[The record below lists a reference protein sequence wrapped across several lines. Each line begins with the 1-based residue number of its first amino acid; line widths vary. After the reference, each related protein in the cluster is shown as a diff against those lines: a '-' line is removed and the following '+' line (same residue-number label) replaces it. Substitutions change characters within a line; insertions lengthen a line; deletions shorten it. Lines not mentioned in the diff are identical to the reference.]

1 MEILPEKVSVHRHM
15 LLSASELPRLR
26 HADDTTPCYRDTMSI
41 LDDGQYAYVIRGGR
55 PVHGTLVPG
64 GNKNAALPMLAA
76 TLLSEGTVEL
86 ANVPQIR
93 DAAVMLELL
102 AELGAGVEQV
112 GSSEWRIDGSMV
124 ETRPVPERLAGEIR
138 ASFLLAGP
146 LLTRFGKAEL
156 PRPGGDRIGRRP
168 LDAHIHAFQ
177 ALGAEVEAGPDR
189 YRLSAARGLT
199 GSDIFL
205 PETSVMATENAVMAA
220 ALADGITT
228 IRNAASEPHVQELC
242 HLINAMEGSVAGIG
256 TNTLEVT
263 GSAKLQGASAR
274 IGPDPLEVGSFIGLA
289 AVTGGELRI
298 VGAEPEKHH
307 RMTALCFGRLGI
319 RWRVENNDIV
329 VPADQ
334 ELVIHE
340 DIHGAI
346 PKIDDGPWPA
356 FPADLTSISVVLATQ
371 ARGTILIHEKMF
383 ESRLFWV
390 DRLIAMGARI
400 VLCDPHRAVVVGP
413 SRLHGQNLVSPDIR
427 AGMALV
433 IAALAAEGESVI
445 HNIRQVE
452 RGYQSLHTR
461 LRELGADVER
471 IEE

>member
-1 MEILPEKVSVHRHM
+1 
-15 LLSASELPRLR
+15 
-26 HADDTTPCYRDTMSI
+26 MSI
-41 LDDGQYAYVIRGGR
+41 LDDGQFAYVIRGGH
-55 PVHGTLVPG
+55 PIHGTLVPG

-76 TLLSEGTVEL
+76 TLLSQGTVEL

-102 AELGAGVEQV
+102 SELGANVERK
-112 GSSEWRIDGSMV
+112 GPNEWHIDGSPV
-124 ETRPVPERLAGEIR
+124 ETKPLPQSLACEIR

-146 LLTRFGKAEL
+146 LLARFGSAVV

-168 LDAHIHAFQ
+168 LDAHLHAFE
-177 ALGAEVEAGPDR
+177 ALGAEIEIGSDH
-189 YRLSAARGLT
+189 YHLSARNGLT
-199 GSDIFL
+199 GSDVFL
-205 PETSVMATENAVMAA
+205 HEMSVMATENAVMAA
-220 ALADGITT
+220 SLADGVTT

-242 HLINAMEGSVAGIG
+242 RLVDAMGGSISGIG
-256 TNTLEVT
+256 TNTLEVE
-263 GSAKLQGASAR
+263 GRPELGGATAT

-307 RMTALCFGRLGI
+307 RMTELCFGRLGI
-319 RWRVENNDIV
+319 TWRVDGNDII
-329 VPADQ
+329 VPSDQ

-413 SRLHGQNLVSPDIR
+413 SKLRGHNLASPDIR

-433 IAALAAEGESVI
+433 IAALVAEGESVI

-452 RGYQSLHTR
+452 RGYQNLHTR
-461 LRELGADVER
+461 LADLGADVER
-471 IEE
+471 IED

>member
-1 MEILPEKVSVHRHM
+1 M
-15 LLSASELPRLR
+15 LHSPAIVQ
-26 HADDTTPCYRDTMSI
+26 CYVQTMSI
-41 LDDGQYAYVIRGGR
+41 LDEGQFAYVIRGGR
-55 PVHGTLVPG
+55 PIHGTLVPG

-76 TLLSEGTVEL
+76 TLLAEGTVEL
-86 ANVPQIR
+86 TNVPQIR
-93 DAAVMLELL
+93 DAGVMLELL
-102 AELGAGVEQV
+102 SELGAGVEETAP
-112 GSSEWRIDGSMV
+112 SAWRIDGSTV
-124 ETRPVPERLAGEIR
+124 VSRPVPERLACEIR

-146 LLTRFGKAEL
+146 LLARFGSAEL

-168 LDAHIHAFQ
+168 LDTHLHAFQ
-177 ALGAEVEAGPDR
+177 ALGAEVEAGSDR
-189 YRLSAARGLT
+189 YRLKAPKGLT
-199 GSDIFL
+199 GTDIFL
-205 PETSVMATENAVMAA
+205 HEMSVMATENAVMAA
-220 ALADGITT
+220 ALADGVTT

-242 HLINAMEGSVAGIG
+242 LLVNAMGGSVTGIG
-256 TNTLEVT
+256 TNTLEVE
-263 GSAKLQGASAR
+263 GVPNLSGATTK

-298 VGAEPEKHH
+298 VDAEPEKHH
-307 RMTALCFGRLGI
+307 RMTELCFGRLGI
-319 RWRVENNDIV
+319 TWRVEGNDIV

-334 ELVIHE
+334 ELIIQE

-400 VLCDPHRAVVVGP
+400 VLCDPHRAVVIGP
-413 SRLHGQNLVSPDIR
+413 SQLRGQNLASPDIR

-433 IAALAAEGESVI
+433 IAALVAEGESVI

-452 RGYQSLHTR
+452 RGYQNLHAR
-461 LRELGADVER
+461 LSELGADVER

>member
-1 MEILPEKVSVHRHM
+1 
-15 LLSASELPRLR
+15 
-26 HADDTTPCYRDTMSI
+26 MSI
-41 LDDGQYAYVIRGGR
+41 LDEGQFAYVIRGGR
-55 PVHGTLVPG
+55 PIQGTLVPG

-76 TLLSEGTVEL
+76 TLLAEGTVEL
-86 ANVPQIR
+86 SNVPQIR

-102 AELGAGVEQV
+102 AELGAGTERL
-112 GSSEWRIDGSMV
+112 GPHEWRIDASTV
-124 ETRPVPERLAGEIR
+124 EGRPVPGKLACEIR

-146 LLTRFGKAEL
+146 LLARFGKAEL

-168 LDAHIHAFQ
+168 LDAHLHAFQ
-177 ALGAEVEAGPDR
+177 ALGAEVEIGSDR
-189 YRLSAARGLT
+189 YRLSAPNGLV
-199 GSDIFL
+199 GADVFL
-205 PETSVMATENAVMAA
+205 HEMSVMGTENAVMAA
-220 ALADGITT
+220 SLSHGLTT

-242 HLINAMEGSVAGIG
+242 HLVNSMGGSVSGIG
-256 TNTLEVT
+256 TNTLEVEGREQLGDAT
-263 GSAKLQGASAR
+263 AA

-307 RMTALCFGRLGI
+307 RMTELCFGRLGI
-319 RWRVENNDIV
+319 AWKVEGNDIV
-329 VPADQ
+329 VPANQ
-334 ELVIHE
+334 ELVIRE

-413 SRLHGQNLVSPDIR
+413 SQLHGQNLASPDIR

-433 IAALAAEGESVI
+433 IAALVADGTSVI

-452 RGYQSLHTR
+452 RGYQNLHAR
-461 LRELGADVER
+461 LSELGADVER
-471 IEE
+471 IED

>member
-1 MEILPEKVSVHRHM
+1 MR
-15 LLSASELPRLR
+15 
-26 HADDTTPCYRDTMSI
+26 PCYLQTMSI
-41 LDDGQYAYVIRGGR
+41 LDDGQFAYVIRGGR
-55 PVHGTLVPG
+55 PIHGTLVPG

-76 TLLSEGTVEL
+76 TLLSEGTVKL
-86 ANVPQIR
+86 TNVPQIR

-102 AELGAGVEQV
+102 SELGAGVEQTAP
-112 GSSEWRIDGSMV
+112 SEWRIDGSTV
-124 ETRPVPERLAGEIR
+124 VSLAVPERLASEIR

-146 LLTRFGKAEL
+146 LLARFGIAEL

-168 LDAHIHAFQ
+168 LDAHLHAFQ
-177 ALGAEVEAGPDR
+177 ALGAEVDVGSDR
-189 YRLSAARGLT
+189 YRLSAPKGLAGT
-199 GSDIFL
+199 DIFL
-205 PETSVMATENAVMAA
+205 HEMSVMATENAVMAA
-220 ALADGITT
+220 ALADGVTT

-242 HLINAMEGSVAGIG
+242 HLVNSMGGSVSGVG
-256 TNTLEVT
+256 TNTLEVE
-263 GSAKLQGASAR
+263 GSSNLGGATAK

-307 RMTALCFGRLGI
+307 RMTELSFGRLGI
-319 RWRVENNDIV
+319 TWRVEGNDIV

-334 ELVIHE
+334 ELVIRE

-413 SRLHGQNLVSPDIR
+413 SKLRGHNLASPDIR

-433 IAALAAEGESVI
+433 IAALVAEGESVI

-452 RGYQSLHTR
+452 RGYQNLHAR
-461 LRELGADVER
+461 LNELGADVER

>member
-1 MEILPEKVSVHRHM
+1 
-15 LLSASELPRLR
+15 
-26 HADDTTPCYRDTMSI
+26 MSI
-41 LDDGQYAYVIRGGR
+41 LDDGHFTYVIRGGR
-55 PVHGTLVPG
+55 PIHGTLVPG

-76 TLLSEGTVEL
+76 TLLAEGTVEL
-86 ANVPQIR
+86 TNVPKIR

-102 AELGAGVEQV
+102 SELGAGVGET
-112 GSSEWRIDGSMV
+112 SPSAWRIDGSTV
-124 ETRPVPERLAGEIR
+124 FSQPVPERLAGEIR

-146 LLTRFGKAEL
+146 LLARFGFAEL

-168 LDAHIHAFQ
+168 LDAHLHAFQ
-177 ALGAEVEAGPDR
+177 ALGAEVEAGSDR
-189 YRLSAARGLT
+189 YRLTAPTGLT
-199 GSDIFL
+199 GADLFMH
-205 PETSVMATENAVMAA
+205 EMSVMATENAVMAS
-220 ALADGITT
+220 ALANGVTT

-242 HLINAMEGSVAGIG
+242 RLINAMGGSITGIG
-256 TNTLEVT
+256 TNTLKVEGT
-263 GSAKLQGASAR
+263 QNLNGTKAK

-298 VGAEPEKHH
+298 VGAEPEEHH
-307 RMTALCFGRLGI
+307 RMTELCFGRLGI
-319 RWRVENNDIV
+319 TWNVEGNDIV
-329 VPADQ
+329 VPANQD
-334 ELVIHE
+334 LVIRE

-400 VLCDPHRAVVVGP
+400 ILCDPHRAVVVGP
-413 SRLHGQNLVSPDIR
+413 SQLRGQNLASPDIR

-433 IAALAAEGESVI
+433 IAALVADGESVI

-452 RGYQSLHTR
+452 RGYQNLHAR
-461 LRELGADVER
+461 LTELGADVER
-471 IEE
+471 ISE

>member
-1 MEILPEKVSVHRHM
+1 MHFTATGR
-15 LLSASELPRLR
+15 
-26 HADDTTPCYRDTMSI
+26 CYVQTMSI
-41 LDDGQYAYVIRGGR
+41 LDDGQFAYVIRGGR
-55 PVHGTLVPG
+55 PIHGTLVPG

-86 ANVPQIR
+86 SNVPEIR

-102 AELGAGVEQV
+102 STLGAGVERR
-112 GSSEWRIDGSMV
+112 GPSAWGIDGSTL
-124 ETRPVPERLAGEIR
+124 ESRPVPERLACEIR

-146 LLTRFGKAEL
+146 LLARFGNAVL

-168 LDAHIHAFQ
+168 LDPHIHAFR
-177 ALGAEVEAGPDR
+177 ALGAEVEVGSES
-189 YRLSAARGLT
+189 YRLSAPDGLKAT
-199 GSDIFL
+199 DIFL
-205 PETSVMATENAVMAA
+205 HEMSVMATENAVMAA
-220 ALADGITT
+220 SLAHGVTT

-242 HLINAMEGSVAGIG
+242 ELINSMGGSVGGIG
-256 TNTLEVT
+256 TNTLEVE
-263 GSAKLQGASAR
+263 GVARLAGASAR

-298 VGAEPEKHH
+298 VGAEPQRHH
-307 RMTALCFGRLGI
+307 RMTELCFGRLGI
-319 RWRVENNDIV
+319 TWRVEGNDIV

-334 ELVIHE
+334 ELVIRE

-413 SRLHGQNLVSPDIR
+413 SQLRGQNLASPDIR

-433 IAALAAEGESVI
+433 IAALVAEGESVI

-452 RGYQSLHTR
+452 RGYQNLHTR
-461 LRELGADVER
+461 LTELGADVER

>member
-1 MEILPEKVSVHRHM
+1 MR
-15 LLSASELPRLR
+15 
-26 HADDTTPCYRDTMSI
+26 PCYLDTMSI
-41 LDDGQYAYVIRGGR
+41 LDEAQFAYVIRGGR
-55 PVHGTLVPG
+55 PIHGTLVPG

-76 TLLSEGTVEL
+76 TLLAEGTVEL
-86 ANVPQIR
+86 TNVPQIR
-93 DAAVMLELL
+93 DAGVMLELL
-102 AELGAGVEQV
+102 SELGASVEETAP
-112 GSSEWRIDGSMV
+112 SAWRIDASTV
-124 ETRPVPERLAGEIR
+124 VSRPVLERLACEIR

-146 LLTRFGKAEL
+146 LLARFGSAEL

-168 LDAHIHAFQ
+168 LDAHLHAFQ
-177 ALGAEVEAGPDR
+177 TLGAEVEVGSDR
-189 YRLSAARGLT
+189 YRLKAPKGLT
-199 GSDIFL
+199 GADIFL
-205 PETSVMATENAVMAA
+205 HEMSVMATENAVMAA
-220 ALADGITT
+220 ALADGVTT

-242 HLINAMEGSVAGIG
+242 LLVNAMGGSIMGIG
-256 TNTLEVT
+256 TNTLEVE
-263 GSAKLQGASAR
+263 GVPNLGGATAT

-307 RMTALCFGRLGI
+307 RMTELCFGRLGI
-319 RWRVENNDIV
+319 TWNVEGNDII

-334 ELVIHE
+334 ELVIRE

-413 SRLHGQNLVSPDIR
+413 SQLRGQNLASPDIR

-433 IAALAAEGESVI
+433 IAALVAEGESVI

-452 RGYQSLHTR
+452 RGYQNLQAR
-461 LRELGADVER
+461 LSELGADVER

>member
-1 MEILPEKVSVHRHM
+1 MKK
-15 LLSASELPRLR
+15 
-26 HADDTTPCYRDTMSI
+26 TPPSRDENPAYR
-41 LDDGQYAYVIRGGR
+41 IRGGR

-76 TLLSEGTVEL
+76 TLLSDEPVTL
-86 ANVPQIR
+86 DNVPQIR
-93 DAAVMLELL
+93 DVSVMLELL
-102 AELGAGVEQV
+102 ESLGAGVEQIAP
-112 GSSEWRIDGSMV
+112 SAWRICGATVDAD
-124 ETRPVPERLAGEIR
+124 RVPASLACEIR

-146 LLTRFGKAEL
+146 LLARRGAAAL

-168 LDAHIHAFQ
+168 LDTHIHALR
-177 ALGAEVEAGPDR
+177 ALGAEIEVAPQSYVMRAPAG
-189 YRLSAARGLT
+189 LRGA
-199 GSDIFL
+199 DIFL
-205 PETSVMATENAVMAA
+205 HEMSVMATENAVMTAS
-220 ALADGITT
+220 LADGTTT

-242 HLINAMEGSVAGIG
+242 HLINAMGGAIRGIG
-256 TNTLEVT
+256 TNTLEVEGT
-263 GSAKLQGASAR
+263 TSLGGARAR
-274 IGPDPLEVGSFIGLA
+274 IGPDPVEVGSFIGLA

-298 VGAEPEKHH
+298 VGAEPERHH
-307 RMTALCFGRLGI
+307 RMTALCFARLGI
-319 RWRVENNDIV
+319 EWRQEENDIV

-334 ELVIHE
+334 ELVIA
-340 DIHGAI
+340 DDLHGAI

-356 FPADLTSISVVLATQ
+356 FPPDLTSIAVVLATQ

-413 SRLHGQNLVSPDIR
+413 SRLHGQNLASPDIR

-433 IAALAAEGESVI
+433 IAALCAEGESVI

-452 RGYQSLHTR
+452 RGYESLHER
-461 LRELGADVER
+461 LRALGADVER
-471 IEE
+471 IED

>member
-1 MEILPEKVSVHRHM
+1 
-15 LLSASELPRLR
+15 
-26 HADDTTPCYRDTMSI
+26 MSI
-41 LDDGQYAYVIRGGR
+41 LDDGQFAYVIRGGR
-55 PVHGTLVPG
+55 PIQGTLVPG

-86 ANVPQIR
+86 SNVPQIR

-102 AELGAGVEQV
+102 SELGAGVEPNGPNAWLV
-112 GSSEWRIDGSMV
+112 DSSSV
-124 ETRPVPERLAGEIR
+124 EARQIPEPLACEIR

-146 LLTRFGKAEL
+146 LLARFGIAEL

-168 LDAHIHAFQ
+168 LDAHLHAFQ
-177 ALGAEVEAGPDR
+177 ALGAEVDIDSDR
-189 YRLSAARGLT
+189 YLLRAPSGLM
-199 GSDIFL
+199 GSDVFL
-205 PETSVMATENAVMAA
+205 HEMSVMATENAVMAA
-220 ALADGITT
+220 SLADGVTT

-242 HLINAMEGSVAGIG
+242 HLVNSMGGSISGIG
-256 TNTLEVT
+256 TNTLEVEGRPT
-263 GSAKLQGASAR
+263 LGSATAT

-307 RMTALCFGRLGI
+307 RMTELCFGRLGI
-319 RWRVENNDIV
+319 TWRVEGNDII
-329 VPADQ
+329 VPSDQ
-334 ELVIHE
+334 ELVIRE

-413 SRLHGQNLVSPDIR
+413 SKLRGQNLASPDIR

-433 IAALAAEGESVI
+433 IAALVAEGRSVI

-452 RGYQSLHTR
+452 RGYQNLHAR
-461 LRELGADVER
+461 LAELGADVER
-471 IEE
+471 IED